1 MLVSSKIFG
10 LILTACVMD
19 SNGDINGCEDHI
31 IDVSPREHTCY
42 NQMERELPNLLELE
56 TLSCRPLKDDE

>member
-19 SNGDINGCEDHI
+19 SNGNIGDCEDHI
-31 IDVSPREHTCY
+31 IDVAPREQTCY
-42 NQMERELPNLLELE
+42 TQMERELPNLSEFE

>member
-19 SNGDINGCEDHI
+19 NSGNITDCEDHI
-31 IDVSPREHTCY
+31 IDVSPREQTCY
-42 NQMERELPNLLELE
+42 NQMEREQPKLLELE